1 MRAPRLPRWE
11 PGRLDWHA
19 IVTLQRPRRAQLRTR
34 VLAGVLAVTVIA
46 LVAFD
51 FAAVGALRRYLLGH
65 TDAQLQNVLS
75 LYRPMTIT
83 LPGANF
89 YVHGRIAGLGLHHPP
104 SVSLHRAPSA
114 TARPSPGFAGPPVL
128 QAPTGKLWDIAGA
141 ARPSSGGPHVQQVI
155 SGPRV
160 RLPAKI
166 LTQFGVGFVGLAP
179 GGAGLRQYV
188 RGNPGL
194 VPQMA
199 PGQLLDTLKA
209 SLAANRPGEQNV
221 QSAAG
226 DSTLRL
232 GAVREPGGF
241 LYATTSLGD
250 VDSTVGHLELI
261 LAIVSV
267 TVGLAVAGGI
277 GLVLRR
283 GLRPIERMAGQADK
297 ITAGDLT
304 ERVHP
309 QDPGTEVGRLG
320 AALNGML
327 TRIEASVSE
336 REASQELTRRFF
348 ADASHELR
356 NPLASLRAN
365 AELYQQ
371 GALRRRDQVDEA
383 MRRIAHEAQR
393 MSALV
398 DDMLRLARLDQHP
411 GQHAEP
417 VDVTALVTE
426 CAERAEV
433 TDRTRAWHTEIAPD
447 LATTGDEELL
457 RRAVDNLLANIRAH
471 TPDRTTATLTAVRYN
486 GSIAIEVSD
495 DGPGVPP
502 DRLARIFD
510 RFYRG
515 GPGQSLA
522 PGSGLGL
529 AIVNAVAATHN
540 GTAQASLN
548 DPHGLRIT
556 LTLPACG
563 PSAAG
568 AAAPAPHTV
577 SAPN

>member
-1 MRAPRLPRWE
+1 
-11 PGRLDWHA
+11 
-19 IVTLQRPRRAQLRTR
+19 VTLRALRRAQLRTR

-65 TDAQLQNVLS
+65 TDAQLQSVLG

-83 LPGANF
+83 LPSGANWSARN
-89 YVHGRIAGLGLHHPP
+89 HEAIPGRQRLVPSGLRPVGERP
-104 SVSLHRAPSA
+104 
-114 TARPSPGFAGPPVL
+114 RPSPGGP
-128 QAPTGKLWDIAGA
+128 
-141 ARPSSGGPHVQQVI
+141 RVQQVI
-155 SGPRV
+155 AGPRFKV
-160 RLPAKI
+160 PAPI
-166 LTQFGVGFVGLAP
+166 LAQFAVGFVGGQQHP
-179 GGAGLRQYV
+179 V
-188 RGNPGL
+188 DFVSGNPAL
-194 VPQMA
+194 VPRMR
-199 PGQLLDTLKA
+199 PLQLKRD
-209 SLAANRPGEQNV
+209 LAALHGP
-221 QSAAG
+221 QSVIGSDGNA
-226 DSTLRL
+226 TLRL
-232 GAVREPGGF
+232 GAIHESGGF

-250 VDSTVGHLELI
+250 VNSTVDHLELI
-261 LAIVSV
+261 LAIASV
-267 TVGLAVAGGI
+267 AVGLLVAAGI

-283 GLRPIERMAGQADK
+283 GLRPIERMANQADK

-304 ERVHP
+304 ERVRP

-371 GALRRRDQVDEA
+371 GALREPHQVDEA

-398 DDMLRLARLDQHP
+398 DDMLRLARLDQPP
-411 GQHAEP
+411 GQQAEP

-426 CAERAEV
+426 CAERAAI
-433 TDRTRAWHTEIAPD
+433 TDPARTWRTGIAPG

-457 RRAVDNLLANIRAH
+457 RRAIDNLLANVRAH
-471 TPDRTTATLTAVRYN
+471 TPCHTTATLTATRYN
-486 GSIAIEVSD
+486 GSITIEVSD

-502 DRLARIFD
+502 AQLARIFD

-515 GPGQSLA
+515 GPGQDGP
-522 PGSGLGL
+522 PGAGLGL
-529 AIVNAVAATHN
+529 AIVNAVAVTCH

-556 LTLPACG
+556 LTLPASA

-568 AAAPAPHTV
+568 LAAPVPHTV
-577 SAPN
+577 SAPT

>member
-1 MRAPRLPRWE
+1 
-11 PGRLDWHA
+11 
-19 IVTLQRPRRAQLRTR
+19 

-65 TDAQLQNVLS
+65 TDAQLQTVLS
-75 LYRPMTIT
+75 LYRPMRVT
-83 LPGANF
+83 LPSKANWTLS
-89 YVHGRIAGLGLHHPP
+89 RHPP
-104 SVSLHRAPSA
+104 SAGIQLHPPQALPQP
-114 TARPSPGFAGPPVL
+114 ARVPANVRQVAGEP
-128 QAPTGKLWDIAGA
+128 
-141 ARPSSGGPHVQQVI
+141 RPASGGPRVQQVI
-155 SGPRV
+155 AGPRLNV
-160 RLPAKI
+160 SAPI
-166 LTQFGVGFVGLAP
+166 LAQFGVGFVGRGP
-179 GGAGLRQYV
+179 GGKGLRQFV
-188 RGNPGL
+188 QGNPGL
-194 VPQMA
+194 VPRMP
-199 PGQLLDTLKA
+199 PGQLLDYLDY
-209 SLAANRPGEQNV
+209 LAVARGEQTV
-221 QSAAG
+221 ISADRGVA
-226 DSTLRL
+226 LRL

-241 LYATTSLGD
+241 LYATTSLSD
-250 VDSTVGHLELI
+250 VSSTVDHLELI
-261 LAIVSV
+261 LAIASIA
-267 TVGLAVAGGI
+267 VGLAVAGGI

-304 ERVHP
+304 ERVRP

-365 AELYQQ
+365 AELHQQ
-371 GALRRRDQVDEA
+371 GALRQPHQVDEA

-393 MSALV
+393 MSSLV

-411 GQHAEP
+411 GEQQEP
-417 VDVTALVTE
+417 VDVTALVTD
-426 CAERAEV
+426 CAERAGI
-433 TDRTRAWHTEIAPD
+433 TDPVRTWHTDIAPD
-447 LATTGDEELL
+447 LATTGDAELL
-457 RRAVDNLLANIRAH
+457 RRAIDNLLTNVRAH
-471 TPDRTTATLTAVRYN
+471 TPDQTTATLTAVQCN

-502 DRLARIFD
+502 AQLARIFD

-515 GPGQSLA
+515 RPGQGCL

-529 AIVNAVAATHN
+529 AIVNAVAATHR

-556 LTLPACG
+556 LSLPASG
-563 PSAAG
+563 PAATE
-568 AAAPAPHTV
+568 AAPVPHTV
-577 SAPN
+577 SAPP

>member
-1 MRAPRLPRWE
+1 VRAPRLPRRFRWE
-11 PGRLDWHA
+11 PRRLDWHA

-65 TDAQLQNVLS
+65 TDTQLQTVLN

-83 LPGANF
+83 LPTRGNWTITRRLPNVSGQSHLPPGAG
-89 YVHGRIAGLGLHHPP
+89 H
-104 SVSLHRAPSA
+104 VSPVPANVRRAAS
-114 TARPSPGFAGPPVL
+114 GPP
-128 QAPTGKLWDIAGA
+128 PTH
-141 ARPSSGGPHVQQVI
+141 RGPHFQQVI
-155 SGPRV
+155 AGPRV
-160 RLPAKI
+160 KVSAPI
-166 LTQFGVGFVGLAP
+166 LAQFSVGFVGGKGP
-179 GGAGLRQYV
+179 RQFV
-188 RGNPGL
+188 QGNPGL
-194 VPQMA
+194 VPPMG
-199 PGQLLDTLKA
+199 PGQLLA
-209 SLAANRPGEQNV
+209 YLAAIHGEQTVISPNGGG
-221 QSAAG
+221 S
-226 DSTLRL
+226 LRL
-232 GAVREPGGF
+232 GAIREPGGF
-241 LYATTSLGD
+241 LYATTSLSE
-250 VDSTVGHLELI
+250 VNSTVGHLELI

-304 ERVHP
+304 ERVYP

-433 TDRTRAWHTEIAPD
+433 TDRTRAWRTEIAPD

-457 RRAVDNLLANIRAH
+457 RRAVDNLLANVRAH
-471 TPDRTTATLTAVRYN
+471 TPDRTTATLTAARYN
-486 GSIAIEVSD
+486 GSIAIEISD

-502 DRLARIFD
+502 DQLARIFD

-515 GPGQSLA
+515 GPGQGCP

-529 AIVNAVAATHN
+529 AIVNAVAVTHN
-540 GTAQASLN
+540 GIAQASLN

-556 LTLPACG
+556 LTLPASG
-563 PSAAG
+563 PSAAD
-568 AAAPAPHTV
+568 AAAPVPHTV
-577 SAPN
+577 SAPP

>member
-1 MRAPRLPRWE
+1 VRAPRLPRELRWK
-11 PGRLDWHA
+11 PGRPDWHA
-19 IVTLQRPRRAQLRTR
+19 ILTLQRPRRAQLRTR

-65 TDAQLQNVLS
+65 TDAQLQSVLG
-75 LYRPMTIT
+75 LYRPMSISLPLHAK
-83 LPGANF
+83 LPGRANW
-89 YVHGRIAGLGLHHPP
+89 YVKDRQ
-104 SVSLHRAPSA
+104 VSPNRGHERPSA
-114 TARPSPGFAGPPVL
+114 RRLPPGVHIQQVLAGPRFRVP
-128 QAPTGKLWDIAGA
+128 AP
-141 ARPSSGGPHVQQVI
+141 
-155 SGPRV
+155 
-160 RLPAKI
+160 I
-166 LTQFGVGFVGLAP
+166 LAEFGVGYVAVKGPP
-179 GGAGLRQYV
+179 GFIRGDLLIS
-188 RGNPGL
+188 GNPRL
-194 VPQMA
+194 VPRMT
-199 PGQLLDTLKA
+199 PGLLRLLVADHGARSVL
-209 SLAANRPGEQNV
+209 SSDGNV
-221 QSAAG
+221 I
-226 DSTLRL
+226 LRL
-232 GAVREPGGF
+232 GVIPAPGGF

-250 VDSTVGHLELI
+250 VNSTVGQMELI
-261 LAIVSV
+261 LAIASAA
-267 TVGLAVAGGI
+267 VGLLVAGGI

-304 ERVHP
+304 ERVP
-309 QDPGTEVGRLG
+309 EDPGTEVGRLG

-327 TRIEASVSE
+327 TRIETTVSE
-336 REASQELTRRFF
+336 RESSQELTRRFF

-371 GALRRRDQVDEA
+371 GALRQPDQVDEA
-383 MRRIAHEAQR
+383 MSRIAHEAQR

-411 GQHAEP
+411 GQLAEP
-417 VDVTALVTE
+417 VDITALVTE
-426 CAERAEV
+426 CAKRAGI
-433 TDRTRAWHTEIAPD
+433 TDPGRAWHTDIAPG
-447 LATTGDEELL
+447 LVTTGDEELL
-457 RRAVDNLLANIRAH
+457 RRAVDNLLANVRAH
-471 TPDRTTATLTAVRYN
+471 TPGHATATLTAARYN

-502 DRLARIFD
+502 AQLARIFD

-515 GPGQSLA
+515 GLGRNRP

-529 AIVNAVAATHN
+529 AIVNAVAGAHH

-563 PSAAG
+563 PSAGDG
-568 AAAPAPHTV
+568 AAPVPHTV
-577 SAPN
+577 SAAPD

>member
-1 MRAPRLPRWE
+1 VPALRPPRRLRQRPRRRRWH
-11 PGRLDWHA
+11 PDWRA
-19 IVTLQRPRRAQLRTR
+19 IVTLHALRRAQLRTR
-34 VLAGVLAVTVIA
+34 VLAGVLAVTVLA

-65 TDAQLQNVLS
+65 TDAQLQSVLG

-83 LPGANF
+83 APSGANWTF
-89 YVHGRIAGLGLHHPP
+89 KGQPASTVFRRNLPPGMRQPARVLPNARQAAG
-104 SVSLHRAPSA
+104 
-114 TARPSPGFAGPPVL
+114 GP
-128 QAPTGKLWDIAGA
+128 
-141 ARPSSGGPHVQQVI
+141 RPSSGGPRIQQVI
-155 SGPRV
+155 TGPRLNV
-160 RLPAKI
+160 PAPI
-166 LTQFGVGFVGLAP
+166 LAQFGVGFVGGKVP
-179 GGAGLRQYV
+179 REFV

-194 VPQMA
+194 VPRV
-199 PGQLLDTLKA
+199 PPDQLLRL
-209 SLAANRPGEQNV
+209 LAAHHGTQTV
-221 QSAAG
+221 ISADG
-226 DSTLRL
+226 GVTLRL
-232 GAVREPGGF
+232 GAIHEPGGF

-250 VDSTVGHLELI
+250 VNSTVDHLELI
-261 LAIVSV
+261 LAIASV
-267 TVGLAVAGGI
+267 AVGLLVAGGI

-304 ERVHP
+304 ERVRP

-371 GALRRRDQVDEA
+371 GALREPPQVDEA

-398 DDMLRLARLDQHP
+398 DDMLRLARLDQQP
-411 GQHAEP
+411 GQQAEP
-417 VDVTALVTE
+417 VDVAALVTD
-426 CAERAEV
+426 CAERAAI
-433 TDRTRAWHTEIAPD
+433 TDPERTWHTDVAPD

-457 RRAVDNLLANIRAH
+457 RRAIDNLLANVRAH
-471 TPDRTTATLTAVRYN
+471 TPCHTTATLTATRCN
-486 GSIAIEVSD
+486 GSITIAVSD

-502 DRLARIFD
+502 AQLARIFD

-515 GPGQSLA
+515 GPGRDCP
-522 PGSGLGL
+522 PGAGLGL
-529 AIVNAVAATHN
+529 AIVNAVATTHH

-556 LTLPACG
+556 LTLPASS
-563 PSAAG
+563 PAG
-568 AAAPAPHTV
+568 ADGAAPAPHTV
-577 SAPN
+577 SAPA

>member
-1 MRAPRLPRWE
+1 MPRLPR
-11 PGRLDWHA
+11 RLSRKPKRPDWHA
-19 IVTLQRPRRAQLRTR
+19 ILTLQRPRRAQLRTR

-65 TDAQLQNVLS
+65 TDAQLQTVLG

-83 LPGANF
+83 LPASGNWAFGGQPTGAG
-89 YVHGRIAGLGLHHPP
+89 VQGRPYPTARHPP
-104 SVSLHRAPSA
+104 VPPGVRQPTEGLW
-114 TARPSPGFAGPPVL
+114 PSPG
-128 QAPTGKLWDIAGA
+128 
-141 ARPSSGGPHVQQVI
+141 
-155 SGPRV
+155 GPRV
-160 RLPAKI
+160 KQVIAGPRLNVPAPI
-166 LTQFGVGFVGLAP
+166 LVQFGVGFVGGKRP
-179 GGAGLRQYV
+179 RKFV
-188 RGNPGL
+188 SGNPGL
-194 VPQMA
+194 VPRVP
-199 PGQLLDTLKA
+199 PGQLLRL
-209 SLAANRPGEQNV
+209 LAADHGAQTMI
-221 QSAAG
+221 SADHG
-226 DSTLRL
+226 GTLRL
-232 GAVREPGGF
+232 GAIREPGGF
-241 LYATTSLGD
+241 LYATTSLSD
-250 VDSTVGHLELI
+250 VSSTVDHLELI
-261 LAIVSV
+261 LAIASV
-267 TVGLAVAGGI
+267 AVGLAVAGGI

-304 ERVHP
+304 ERVRP

-371 GALRRRDQVDEA
+371 GALRQPHQMDEA

-398 DDMLRLARLDQHP
+398 DDMLRLARLDQQP
-411 GQHAEP
+411 GQHVEP

-426 CAERAEV
+426 CAERAGI
-433 TDRTRAWHTEIAPD
+433 TDPVRTWHTDIAPG
-447 LATTGDEELL
+447 LATTGDAELL
-457 RRAVDNLLANIRAH
+457 RRAIDNLLTNVRAH
-471 TPDRTTATLTAVRYN
+471 TPDQTTATLTAARCN

-502 DRLARIFD
+502 AQLARIFD

-515 GPGQSLA
+515 GPGQGCP

-529 AIVNAVAATHN
+529 AIVNAVAATHR

-556 LTLPACG
+556 LTLPSG
-563 PSAAG
+563 PADPET
-568 AAAPAPHTV
+568 APVPHTV
-577 SAPN
+577 SAPR